1 MRIYRRTFIMA
12 ALAFVLCAGAQADLW
27 MPSIFSSHMVLQQKQ
42 ANPVWGKGDPGAVLT
57 ITFGTE
63 VNEVAVTEQQQVT
76 VGADGKWQA
85 ALKAKRADGKVYD
98 LRVSHGAESLYF
110 EDILIGEVW
119 VCSGQSNMQWTVKD

>member
-12 ALAFVLCAGAQADLW
+12 ALAFVLCAAGAQAELW

-42 ANPVWGKGDPGAVLT
+42 ANPVWGKADPGAVLT

-85 ALKAKRADGKVYD
+85 ALKATKTSTPTSIPRSRSGRSTRS
-98 LRVSHGAESLYF
+98 RV
-110 EDILIGEVW
+110 
-119 VCSGQSNMQWTVKD
+119 QPT